1 MNYAQIREMDI
12 SNSPN
17 FSVSLWVS
25 GCKFACPQC
34 FNKEQQDFNYGK
46 PYTSDIENTILSLLN
61 KDYIYSLEILG
72 GDPLC
77 QNEEGLEQLIQLC
90 EKTHKLNKKIWLWSG
105 YTWEK
110 LEKKFNEYQYTPFAP
125 NADEWL
131 LRWELINLCDVFVDG
146 RFEYDKKDS
155 NLYYRGSSNQQVIDV
170 KQTLSTHTL
179 TLYQPN

>member
-46 PYTSDIENTILSLLN
+46 PYTSNTENIILSLLN

-77 QNEEGLEQLIQLC
+77 QNKEGLEQLIHLC
-90 EKTHKLNKKIWLWSG
+90 KRTHKLGKKIWLWSG
-105 YTWEK
+105 YTWE
-110 LEKKFNEYQYTPFAP
+110 EIYETSSYNEIDY
-125 NADEWL
+125 
-131 LRWELINLCDVFVDG
+131 LRYELVASCDVFIDG

-155 NLYYRGSSNQQVIDV
+155 NLYYRGSSNQRVIDV
-170 KQTLSTHTL
+170 KQTFSTHTL
-179 TLYQPN
+179 TLYQPE

>member
-1 MNYAQIREMDI
+1 MNYTQIREMDI
-12 SNSPN
+12 GNSPN

-46 PYTSDIENTILSLLN
+46 PYTSDTENIILSLLD

-77 QNEEGLEQLIQLC
+77 QNEKGLRQLIHLC
-90 EKTHKLNKKIWLWSG
+90 KKTHELGKKIWIWSG
-105 YTWEK
+105 YT
-110 LEKKFNEYQYTPFAP
+110 LEEICNAFSYNEIDY
-125 NADEWL
+125 
-131 LRWELINLCDVFVDG
+131 LRYELVASCDVFVDG

-155 NLYYRGSSNQQVIDV
+155 NLYYKGSSNQRVIDV
-170 KQTLSTHTL
+170 KQTLSTNTL
-179 TLYQPN
+179 TLYQPE

>member
-1 MNYAQIREMDI
+1 MI
-12 SNSPN
+12 SNYEKQVDIGKAHFLKYDQEALSA
-17 FSVSLWVS
+17 
-25 GCKFACPQC
+25 KFHL
-34 FNKEQQDFNYGK
+34 DL
-46 PYTSDIENTILSLLN
+46 D

-105 YTWEK
+105 YTWEE

-146 RFEYDKKDS
+146 KFEYDKKDS
-155 NLYYRGSSNQQVIDV
+155 NLYYKGSSNQRVIDV
-170 KQTLSTHTL
+170 KQTLLSHTL